1 MLSITITRSLPRPWT
16 PLACRLDNLQ
26 VPIVTCCTQLHTQR
40 GWQLHMD
47 YGGGGDTVL
56 TSDVGY
62 VQYRSEWGR
71 SWTSAQMF
79 EIDGA

>member
-1 MLSITITRSLPRPWT
+1 
-16 PLACRLDNLQ
+16 
-26 VPIVTCCTQLHTQR
+26 
-40 GWQLHMD
+40 MD

-62 VQYRSEWGR
+62 VQYRSEWGQ